1 MTLEK
6 IQEEINLEKT
16 NNPKK
21 DEKMTEIL
29 LLKLILDEL
38 RIMNKARV

>member
-1 MTLEK
+1 MIEK
-6 IQEEINLEKT
+6 IQEEIKYEKT

-21 DEKMTEIL
+21 DEIMTELL

-38 RIMNKARV
+38 RIFNKVK